1 MSLVVRG
8 ILVWLLLLLAAI
20 ANGAIRQAW
29 LIPWLGEHAG
39 HIVST
44 LSLSGFIFGLGWL
57 LSGWLDVTST
67 AEACLV
73 GVVWLVLTVGF
84 EFIGGHF
91 LFGAPWA
98 KLLADYNLAAGRIW
112 ILVLI
117 TTAVTPLIV
126 FRLDR

>member
-8 ILVWLLLLLAAI
+8 ILVWLLLLLAAV

-39 HIVST
+39 HIGST
-44 LSLSGFIFGLGWL
+44 LSLSVFIFGLGWL
-57 LSGWLDVTST
+57 LSGWLDMAST
-67 AEACLV
+67 AEAYLV
-73 GVVWLVLTVGF
+73 GVVWLVLTIAF
-84 EFIGGHF
+84 EFLGGHF

-126 FRLDR
+126 FRLKR